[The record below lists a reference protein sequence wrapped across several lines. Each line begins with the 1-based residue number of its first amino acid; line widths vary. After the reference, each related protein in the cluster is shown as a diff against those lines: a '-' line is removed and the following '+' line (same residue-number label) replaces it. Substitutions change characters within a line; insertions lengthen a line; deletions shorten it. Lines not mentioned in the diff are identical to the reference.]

1 MPASIAVV
9 VIDCRDSEPV
19 AAFWMAALGYE
30 VAAQD
35 GTWIKL
41 RDPAGV
47 GPPLAI
53 DPVPEGKVVKNRVH
67 LDLKPATTMET
78 EVERLQQLGAH
89 VLRVFPGSH
98 TVMHDPEGNEFCVL
112 QPSSIA

>member
-1 MPASIAVV
+1 VAASIVV
-9 VIDCRDSEPV
+9 IVIDCNDSAPV

-30 VAAQD
+30 VGAQN

-47 GPPLAI
+47 GPDLAI

-67 LDLKPATTMET
+67 LDLMPSGSLDA
-78 EVERLQQLGAH
+78 EVARLEQLGAR
-89 VLRVFPGSH
+89 VFRVFPDSH
-98 TVMHDPEGNEFCVL
+98 TVMQDPEGNEFCVL
-112 QPSSIA
+112 DPKTNG

>member
-1 MPASIAVV
+1 VAASIAVI
-9 VIDCRDSEPV
+9 VIDCLDSRPV
-19 AAFWMAALGYE
+19 AEFWMAALGYE

-41 RDPAGV
+41 RDPDGI

-53 DPVPEGKVVKNRVH
+53 DPVPEGKIVKNRVH
-67 LDLKPATTMET
+67 LDLRPAESMDA
-78 EVERLQQLGAH
+78 EVARLEQLGARI
-89 VLRVFPGSH
+89 VREFPDSH

-112 QPSSIA
+112 QPHTIA